1 MEPAKYYSREVC
13 AAIAEAARDR
23 EVAFALPDGRYG
35 TRPNVIKYPRDV
47 EAMLRDGAVSFHG
60 SIERWR
66 NPLELSTEL
75 PKFRMEELRIGWD
88 FIIDIDC
95 NFGLEF
101 AKKTASVFLKALDSF
116 KIADCSLK
124 FSGNRGFHIG
134 VPFEVFPEEI
144 DGKEARLLYPGLPK
158 KIVEYLK
165 GVCVDKLRKEVLK
178 ADVPK
183 PDRNIEEVDPYAFVD
198 IDSGVFSSRH
208 MFRMPYCLHQ
218 KTGLVSLPIR
228 VRDLDSFQP
237 EMAKPENVSVK
248 EKFLER
254 EVVSDATE
262 LVRSALFHAEFI
274 KKEEDVAEKRD
285 FAPIT
290 SPVQEFAF
298 PPCIKKI
305 ASGLSDGKKRSAF
318 VLSTFLLNIG
328 WNEGAV
334 LNYLREWNKKNEE
347 PLRDNFL
354 LLTLKSQTRRRKAQT
369 PPNCGNE
376 SYYKNFG
383 VCLPDGLCAKIKNP
397 LSYALARTRMMEKG
411 AGRRPAKKSKAS

>member
-1 MEPAKYYSREVC
+1 MEPLDYYSREVC
-13 AAIAEAARDR
+13 SAIAEAARDR

-35 TRPNVIKYPRDV
+35 ARPNIVNYPRDV
-47 EAMLRDGAVSFHG
+47 LAMLEQGAVSFHG

-75 PKFRMEELRIGWD
+75 PKSRMEEMRIGWD

-95 NFGLEF
+95 NLGLDF

-116 KIADCSLK
+116 KIADCTIK

-134 VPFEVFPEEI
+134 VPFEAFPEDI
-144 DGKEARLLYPGLPK
+144 GGKESRLLYPDLPK
-158 KIVEYLK
+158 KIVDYLK
-165 GVCVDKLRKEVLK
+165 IVCADKLRKEVVR

-183 PDRNIEEVDPYAFVD
+183 PEKDIGEVDPYEFVE

-218 KTGLVSLPIR
+218 KTGLASIPIR
-228 VRDLDSFQP
+228 ARDLDKFVP
-237 EMAKPENVSVK
+237 EMAKPESVVVK

-262 LVRSALFHAEFI
+262 LVRSALFHAEYV
-274 KKEEDVAEKRD
+274 KKEEPVAEKRD
-285 FAPIT
+285 FSPIT
-290 SPVQEFAF
+290 SPVNEAAF

-305 ASGLSDGKKRSAF
+305 SLGLSDGRKRSAF
-318 VLSTFLLNIG
+318 VLATFLLNIG
-328 WNEGAV
+328 WKEGDV
-334 LNYLREWNKKNEE
+334 LNYLREWNKKNKE

-354 LLTLKSQTRRRKAQT
+354 ALTLKSQARRRKAQT
-369 PPNCGNE
+369 PPNCSNE
-376 SYYKNFG
+376 SYYKNFS
-383 VCLPDGLCAKIKNP
+383 VCTPDGLCAKIKNP
-397 LSYALARTRMMEKG
+397 LSYALARTRMMQKG
-411 AGRRPAKKSKAS
+411 MKKGGKGK